1 MSEEEPQE
9 AGRGKNRLGSDVGE
23 LSGVMI
29 IFCILTG
36 IQVTQMYVFIKTQGM
51 ADLRFMHL
59 TLQIY
64 SSK

>member
-23 LSGVMI
+23 LSGVI
-29 IFCILTG
+29 IFCILIG